1 MKKYK
6 EYSPEVFRQAR
17 EKGLLDPKPKSKII
31 PEWIIQLADDYGQP
45 IEIINKSVFKNKING
60 KNDRVVLFN
69 NNFYSSSKLIHGQI
83 LLYLV
88 ANEGLNIDDP
98 MKVIDWHE
106 DLKLP
111 VLGLH
116 IGLNKKGEGIWL
128 AESYKMKQVITLNK
142 EIESNHNNYG
152 KLINKLE
159 KLTGLKYKGEPKLL

>member
-1 MKKYK
+1 
-6 EYSPEVFRQAR
+6 
-17 EKGLLDPKPKSKII
+17 
-31 PEWIIQLADDYGQP
+31 
-45 IEIINKSVFKNKING
+45 
-60 KNDRVVLFN
+60 
-69 NNFYSSSKLIHGQI
+69 
-83 LLYLV
+83 
-88 ANEGLNIDDP
+88 